1 MAWCVSLTL
10 TEYLVLFRKDNL
22 DGLVRNLTLTEY
34 LVLFRKENLDGL
46 VREFDVLT
54 LSTTMW
60 HVLEYDHYKL
70 HEQSYG
76 QFHDGDTYVVRWQYM
91 ITASGT
97 PPHTHTIYV
106 LHISAP
112 HEGSIRRPIAL

>member
-1 MAWCVSLTL
+1 MAWCVS
-10 TEYLVLFRKDNL
+10 
-22 DGLVRNLTLTEY
+22 LTLTEY

-97 PPHTHTIYV
+97 HTQSMFCTSPPPMKDRSDDPSHYNYLLLST
-106 LHISAP
+106 
-112 HEGSIRRPIAL
+112 